1 MSENII
7 FIDLMHSI
15 LFNTTDLFDIMYLL
29 LLSYHQFLTTL
40 LGTDDYT
47 QWLSIHTGKFL
58 NEDFLSYSLST
69 AIWKMFHTKLDLII
83 IYSSTIYSFI
93 LYSKQASV
101 SQHSL
106 SFMLQPTT
114 ALHLSDG
121 YYYCLWCVFI

>member
-106 SFMLQPTT
+106 SFMLQPT
-114 ALHLSDG
+114 ALHLSAG